1 LPTKLKSFEQLRLVV
16 VDVQVARRRPVR
28 VPENPLYRAAT
39 TKRRQGARHF
49 RQNYARPGFRMAD
62 LSTIERQARS
72 DANDAS
78 RRRDGMGHE
87 QRREIVAPSVQGW
100 VLPHLIAWVES
111 RGVDAS
117 PIRRLFGRTRLEDP
131 NVRIREAV
139 TETAWRLAAT
149 LTSDD
154 ALGVHLA
161 ESLPR
166 GALDLIE
173 YALRSSPSL
182 GKGLERLA
190 RYGRLL
196 SDRVASRAH
205 RKGEGLLLLFHDI
218 ATTPLHPAR
227 AEFAL
232 AMALKL
238 ARDSTGADITPV
250 RVCFAHAG
258 PDNTAE
264 HRRFFNERVRFGAG
278 SNSMSLTAS
287 DTSRPMHDAD
297 AALQGIIRRRL
308 ENALGDRDR
317 SNSTA
322 ISTRVRRVVVEHLGQ
337 SVLTLEAV
345 ATALA
350 VSRRTLT
357 RRLAE
362 ERVSFTH
369 ILDEVRRDFAYTLLQ
384 DRTLSISDIAFF
396 LQYSEPAAFHRSFRR
411 WTGRTP
417 RAFTQD

>member
-1 LPTKLKSFEQLRLVV
+1 MEH
-16 VDVQVARRRPVR
+16 RRAIV
-28 VPENPLYRAAT
+28 AAT
-39 TKRRQGARHF
+39 
-49 RQNYARPGFRMAD
+49 
-62 LSTIERQARS
+62 
-72 DANDAS
+72 
-78 RRRDGMGHE
+78 
-87 QRREIVAPSVQGW
+87 VQGW

-111 RGVDAS
+111 RGVNAS

-131 NVRIREAV
+131 NVRIREAL

-149 LTSDD
+149 LTCDD
-154 ALGVHLA
+154 ALGIHLA

-166 GALDLIE
+166 GALDLLE

-182 GKGLERLA
+182 GKGLDRLA

-196 SDRVASRAH
+196 SDRVAGRTH
-205 RKGEGLLLLFHDI
+205 RKGESLVLVFHDI

-232 AMALKL
+232 AVALKL

-250 RVCFAHAG
+250 RVCFAHPA
-258 PDNTAE
+258 PHHMAE
-264 HRRFFNERVRFGAG
+264 HQRFFHGRVRFAAG
-278 SNSMSLTAS
+278 SSSMSLSAS
-287 DTSRPMHDAD
+287 DSSRPMRDAD
-297 AALQGIIRRRL
+297 PALEGIIRRRL

-317 SNSTA
+317 SNA
-322 ISTRVRRVVVEHLGQ
+322 AAMSTRVRRVIVENLGQ

-362 ERVSFTH
+362 EHVSFRH
-369 ILDEVRRDFAYTLLQ
+369 ILDEVRRDVAHTLLQ
-384 DRTLSISDIAFF
+384 DRSLSISDIAFF
-396 LQYSEPAAFHRSFRR
+396 LQYSEPTAFHRSFRR

-417 RAFTQD
+417 RAFTQP